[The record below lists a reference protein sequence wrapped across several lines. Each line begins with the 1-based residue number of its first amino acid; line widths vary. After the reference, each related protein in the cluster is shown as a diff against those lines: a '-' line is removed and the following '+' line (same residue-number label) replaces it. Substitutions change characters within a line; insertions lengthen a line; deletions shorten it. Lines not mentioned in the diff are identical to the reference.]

1 MARKISFRP
10 VKNAIYMKKITAIL
24 AAALSFT
31 GLAAQNANP
40 DAPGENVASK
50 ASKKALPKTPLAP
63 AQYRR
68 PAGYTPKLFEL
79 NLAQISE
86 KHSARTI
93 ERGQKAFAKVAAVNA
108 AGKWKP
114 EAKSIDAHKCPEW
127 FIDAKFGIFIDWGLY
142 SVASWAPARDKGA
155 TYPDWYELRMYSDFT
170 PDSNLWGFRSY
181 HIKNWGEDFQRDH
194 FIPLFKAQDFDAK
207 KLAEVFSACGAK
219 YVVPF
224 FKHHSGFCLWDSS
237 YTFRDTVDM
246 GPKRDI
252 AREIADACAEKS
264 LKFGFYF
271 SLTEW
276 EYPILGKDGKMQ
288 NFAWGKTLPYSPDME
303 YKASGKIAV
312 KDYVRE
318 YLIPQAAEFIDKYDP
333 DILWF
338 DGEWNV
344 PATELGGYDLAA
356 YFYNVNEGRKP
367 VAVNDRYGEG
377 APEEIAGKAGK
388 RLNKI
393 LRSIRGDFFTDEFGD
408 AADCIDPAK
417 YHPWESCRG
426 ISQSYGNNW
435 RDDESNVLTSNEFIS
450 MFADTVARGGNLLL
464 LVNLDGRGAI
474 PEVQK
479 KRLLD
484 IGKWLGKYGEAIYST
499 RVIAPFATP
508 EIAYT
513 RAKDG
518 RFAYAI
524 VKNPKA
530 ENVLELAPR
539 SGVKPAAFAA
549 ARHARSAAKKL
560 AKITLLPRGE
570 ALEFSKAPC
579 GKILLK
585 LPAEAL
591 ADGLPV
597 AVKLPLK

>member
-1 MARKISFRP
+1 MVKRIKKALVALSNKKSPPAHLPVDINGAKNKLRP

-24 AAALSFT
+24 AAAALSLGGF
-31 GLAAQNANP
+31 AAQNANA
-40 DAPGENVASK
+40 DAPGENLAGG
-50 ASKKALPKTPLAP
+50 AKKEAQINVPLAP
-63 AQYRR
+63 EQYRR
-68 PAGYTPKLFEL
+68 PAGYVPKLFEL
-79 NLAQISE
+79 NLGQIAE

-93 ERGQKAFAKVAAVNA
+93 ERGQKAFARVSAVNE

-114 EAKSIDAHKCPEW
+114 TEKSIDEHKCPEW
-127 FIDAKFGIFIDWGLY
+127 FVDAKFGIFIDWGLY
-142 SVASWAPARDKGA
+142 SVASWAPERDKGA
-155 TYPDWYELRMYSDFT
+155 TYPDWYELRMYTEFA
-170 PDSNLWGFRSY
+170 PHSNLRGFRSY

-194 FIPLFKAQDFDAK
+194 FIPLFKAHAFDAK
-207 KLAEVFSACGAK
+207 KL
-219 YVVPF
+219 
-224 FKHHSGFCLWDSS
+224 
-237 YTFRDTVDM
+237 
-246 GPKRDI
+246 
-252 AREIADACAEKS
+252 AEKS

-312 KDYVRE
+312 KNYVRE

-435 RDDESNVLTSNEFIS
+435 RDDESNVLTPKEFIS

-499 RVIAPFATP
+499 RIIEPFATP
-508 EIAYT
+508 EVAYT

-539 SGVKPAAFAA
+539 SSVKPAAFAA
-549 ARHARSAAKKL
+549 ARHVRSAAKKP